1 MMNLLKIVLHGAKR
15 LVEASHGL
23 AAEPEL
29 RSAPRP
35 GNASR
40 S

>member
-1 MMNLLKIVLHGAKR
+1 MMNLLKIVLHGAR
-15 LVEASHGL
+15 RVVEATHGL
-23 AAEPEL
+23 GTEPEL